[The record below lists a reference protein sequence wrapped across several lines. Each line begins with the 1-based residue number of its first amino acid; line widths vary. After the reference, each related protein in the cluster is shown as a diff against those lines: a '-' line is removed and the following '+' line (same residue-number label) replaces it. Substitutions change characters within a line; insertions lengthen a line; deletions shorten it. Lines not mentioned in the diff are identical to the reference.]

1 MKGKVYINGD
11 LLPADEASIS
21 VYDRGFQYGDGIFEG
36 LRCYNGKIFKLK
48 EHVQRLFQSAKAIQM
63 RIPLSHDEM
72 CEAIKTTVRANA
84 ILNAHIKPIV
94 TRGYGWKLGLDP
106 HNTTEANIVIIV
118 REIGESM
125 YAQADKGLRLAVV
138 SLRKPPPYCLD
149 PRVKS
154 LNYLLNILARAEA
167 QASGA
172 DEALLLDTQGYLA
185 EGSADN
191 IFLVRE
197 KMVYTPTLQ
206 SALAGITRQ
215 TVIDMAVASSIK
227 VFEQSLTQYD
237 LYNADE
243 AFVTGSGAGIAS
255 VVQVDGRPV
264 GDGKPGPIT
273 QKLIQL
279 YTEVVKE
286 GEPV

>member
-48 EHVQRLFQSAKAIQM
+48 EHVQRLFHSARAIQM
-63 RIPLSHDEM
+63 TIPLSHDEM
-72 CEAIKTTVRANA
+72 CEAIKTTVRANGSM
-84 ILNAHIKPIV
+84 NAHIKPIV

-106 HNTTEANIVIIV
+106 KNTTDANIVIIV
-118 REIGESM
+118 REIATSM
-125 YAQADKGLRLAVV
+125 YAQADTGLRLAVV
-138 SLRKPPPYCLD
+138 SLRKPPAYCLD

-172 DEALLLDTQGYLA
+172 DEALLLDSQGNLA

-191 IFLVRE
+191 IFLVRDG
-197 KMVYTPTLQ
+197 VLYTPTLQ

-215 TVIDMAVASSIK
+215 TVIDMAEASSIK
-227 VFEQSLTQYD
+227 VFEQPLTQYD
-237 LYNADE
+237 IYNADE

-255 VVQVDGRPV
+255 VIQVDGRMI
-264 GDGKPGPIT
+264 GDGKPGQLT
-273 QKLIQL
+273 QRLIQL
-279 YTEVVKE
+279 YAEVVKK